1 MDSYQQSLMAELKGE
16 CMEWKGYGSNGYGQK
31 TIKGKKWLIHR
42 YAWTEAYGEIPKGL
56 HVLHKC
62 DNKSCYNVAHLELGT
77 HAKNIQ
83 DAWERGLMKPF
94 TKLTL
99 EQALEIK
106 ERSLH
111 ENNAALGREFG
122 VSRKTIHGIKK
133 GRAKMCHPSERLN

>member
-1 MDSYQQSLMAELKGE
+1 MGSYQQSLMAELKGE

-42 YAWTEAYGEIPKGL
+42 YAWTEAYGEIPNGL

-62 DNKSCYNVAHLELGT
+62 DNKICFNVDHLELGT
-77 HAKNIQ
+77 NAKNIQ
-83 DAWERGLMKPF
+83 DAYARGLMNPK

-106 ERSLH
+106 ERSQH

-122 VSRKTIHGIKK
+122 VTRKTIHKIKK
-133 GRAKMCHPSERLN
+133 GHAKMYYPSERLN